1 MAGVFCAKTDETL
14 LRSMKIDFI
23 RYVLNKKSAIWTTAA
38 IILAG
43 VSSWFLWQPGQT
55 QRLIA
60 NCNTKTVCKQKTAVV
75 LHGLI
80 RSSAS
85 MNKISQALHQ
95 AGYDVC
101 NIQYPSRKHSIEK
114 LALDFVEPEIE
125 KCLVAKTDAID
136 VVTHSMGGIIV
147 RQLAKSSDIKLDRV
161 VMLSPP
167 NRGSELVDKLKTIP
181 FFKLINGEAGLSLG
195 TNFDSVPN
203 TLGEVNFEVGIIT
216 GNKSLNPLYSYLIP
230 GTDDGK
236 VSVTSAKLPRM
247 QDFLIVSESHS
258 FIMNNDA
265 AIEQTLNF
273 LEYGRFN

>member
-1 MAGVFCAKTDETL
+1 MIL
-14 LRSMKIDFI
+14 LNIKYI
-23 RYVLNKKSAIWTTAA
+23 LNKKSAIWTISA
-38 IILAG
+38 IIVAG

-60 NCNTKTVCKQKTAVV
+60 NCDPKTVCKQKTAVV
-75 LHGLI
+75 LHGLV

-101 NIQYPSRKHSIEK
+101 NIQYPSRKHSIKK

-125 KCLVAKTDAID
+125 KCSGAKTDAID

-147 RQLAKSSDIKLDRV
+147 RQLAKSSDIELDRV

-167 NRGSELVDKLKTIP
+167 NRGSELVDKLKIIP
-181 FFKLINGEAGLSLG
+181 FFKSINGEAGLSLG
-195 TNFDSVPN
+195 TNPNSVPN
-203 TLGEVNFEVGIIT
+203 TLGETNFEVGIII

-230 GTDDGK
+230 GADDGK
-236 VSVTSAKLPRM
+236 VSVTSAQLPQM
-247 QDFLIVSESHS
+247 QDFLIVPDSHS

-265 AIEQTLNF
+265 VIEQTLYF
-273 LEYGRFN
+273 LEYGRFD